1 MGSLTRLLV
10 VVVKH
15 FGPGPVIMVVGLVLL
30 HVGLEQRQLAEQL
43 ATPAEEIALSDL
55 IAHGPGDRRHVV
67 VKDFTVAGDRYAIH
81 EKSGGLVAWV
91 PVVPTDEQPGD
102 TSPPERFGGTV
113 KTSTR
118 TVVWNPARIQAII
131 KFDNVQSE
139 EDLKRLVRQKSS
151 VRGLVRATNEG
162 LDAKAKRLLRA
173 CARSASKCLFFKGL
187 EVVLAQALRENYPG
201 TDFSKCLLIEAEPS
215 APLAA
220 VYGVAL
226 GLGVSL
232 LAAGALW
239 TLIALRFRLI
249 QRPVKQELAAVRPS
263 TTRDDG
269 WPRPGSTD
277 AIPWAQPVDS
287 EAISWVLPATADG
300 NWRGDPPPVRR
311 RVTG

>member
-1 MGSLTRLLV
+1 
-10 VVVKH
+10 
-15 FGPGPVIMVVGLVLL
+15 MVVGLVSLL
-30 HVGLEQRQLAEQL
+30 VGLEQRQLAEQL
-43 ATPAEEIALSDL
+43 ATPAEEIALADL
-55 IAHGPGDRRHVV
+55 IAHGPGDRRHVI
-67 VKDFTVAGDRYAIH
+67 VKDFTVAGDTYAIH

-91 PVVPTDEQPGD
+91 PVVPTNEQTGC
-102 TSPPERFGGTV
+102 TSTPERFGGTV

-131 KFDNVQSE
+131 KFDSVQSE

-162 LDAKAKRLLRA
+162 LDAKAKRLLR
-173 CARSASKCLFFKGL
+173 
-187 EVVLAQALRENYPG
+187 ENYPG
-201 TDFSKCLLIEAEPS
+201 TDFSKCLLIEEELS

-249 QRPVKQELAAVRPS
+249 HHPVQQELAPVRPS

-269 WPRPGSTD
+269 WPQPGSTD

-287 EAISWVLPATADG
+287 EAISWALPATADG